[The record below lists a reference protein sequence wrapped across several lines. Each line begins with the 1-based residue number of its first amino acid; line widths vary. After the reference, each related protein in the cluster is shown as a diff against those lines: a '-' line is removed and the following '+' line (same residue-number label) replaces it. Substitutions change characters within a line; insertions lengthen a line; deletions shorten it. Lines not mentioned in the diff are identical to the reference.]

1 MALDSER
8 RFSKGRVALGGAV
21 ASGFNKFD
29 QDSSPKYHVGFK
41 VEEADGSVYRYA
53 HFGATVNRGVLVAGD
68 LSETSQADLDNEVI
82 APADAVAVNGETV
95 KPGALGSRY
104 VEIDQDSITVNQFAG
119 GKLIT
124 TDDTGEGYTY
134 DIAGNTAT
142 NDPATGNFRLEL
154 VQPLQVALDATTDIA
169 IQANPYHNLEIATTT
184 DIVVAGVSCATITAA
199 DNYGWIQTKG
209 QVGIL
214 QDGTIAVGGIVAL
227 SDGVAGAVHALAG
240 GGTGVT
246 DVISEP
252 LVGFCVD
259 AGDNTGHGVFKINL
273 E

>member
-1 MALDSER
+1 MALSSAR
-8 RFSKGRVALGGAV
+8 YFSKAT
-21 ASGFNKFD
+21 SGFGASNSSQFDKFE
-29 QDSSPKYHVGFK
+29 QSATPKYHVGYM
-41 VEEADGSVYRYA
+41 VQAADGSVYRYV

-68 LSETSQADLDNEVI
+68 LSETSVADTDNSII
-82 APADAVAVNGETV
+82 APASAVTTSDGT
-95 KPGALGSRY
+95 LGSRF
-104 VEIDQDSITVNQFAG
+104 VEVTIAAVVANQFAG
-119 GKLIT
+119 GKFVT

-134 DIAGNTAT
+134 DIVGNTAT
-142 NDPATGNFRLEL
+142 GNPASGNIRLEL
-154 VQPLQVALDATTDIA
+154 LQPLQVAVDNTTDFS

-184 DIVVAGVSCATITAA
+184 DIVPVGVSCATITAA

-227 SDGVAGAVHALAG
+227 SDGVSGAVHALAG

-252 LVGFCVD
+252 IVGYCVD
-259 AGDNTGHGVFKINL
+259 AGDTGGHGVFKINL